1 MHNLIKLE
9 LDYEELSS
17 ILAKKIAE
25 KLEDC
30 IPPPYQ
36 AVERKRIDGIRGLAN
51 HIRCSVSKAQ
61 NLKNK
66 GKIPFHEVGK
76 RVFFYSDEIDE
87 ALKSKKGG
95 LHNGK

>member
-1 MHNLIKLE
+1 MNNFINLE
-9 LDYEELSS
+9 MDYEEISS

-25 KLEDC
+25 KLEGR
-30 IPPPYQ
+30 IAPPYQ

-61 NLKNK
+61 DLKNK

-87 ALKSKKGG
+87 AIKHKGG
-95 LHNGK
+95 ES